1 MMECENLL
9 STVNLHLES
18 GVKTTVMKL
27 RAEHI
32 YVFS

>member
-1 MMECENLL
+1 MLECENLL
-9 STVNLHLES
+9 STVNLHLEI
-18 GVKTTVMKL
+18 GVEKTVTKL